1 MDIVLWC
8 WDFLVHIDAHLAQLL
23 QQYGAWM
30 YVILFAIVF
39 CETGLVITPFL
50 PGDSLLF
57 IAGALWASAG
67 MDIHAL
73 MLALVVAAIL
83 GDALNYAVGRTLGP
97 RVFQW
102 EQSRWFNRRALDHT
116 HAFYLRHGG
125 KTIIIAR
132 FVPLVRT
139 FAPFVAGIGAMPY
152 RRFLVFNVVGALI
165 WVALLLYAGYF
176 FGNLP
181 AVKRHLSVVIFGII
195 GVSLLPIVV
204 STWRA
209 RRRGA

>member
-1 MDIVLWC
+1 
-8 WDFLVHIDAHLAQLL
+8 
-23 QQYGAWM
+23 
-30 YVILFAIVF
+30 
-39 CETGLVITPFL
+39 
-50 PGDSLLF
+50 
-57 IAGALWASAG
+57 
-67 MDIHAL
+67 
-73 MLALVVAAIL
+73 
-83 GDALNYAVGRTLGP
+83 
-97 RVFQW
+97 
-102 EQSRWFNRRALDHT
+102 
-116 HAFYLRHGG
+116 
-125 KTIIIAR
+125 
-132 FVPLVRT
+132 
-139 FAPFVAGIGAMPY
+139 MPY